1 MFLLN
6 VYIYQIIFFC
16 YSLLT
21 IITVPKILHKNRLV
35 QHYKHHKF
43 FLINI
48 GCSLGDV
55 LAFQTFAVKTLF

>member
-21 IITVPKILHKNRLV
+21 IIMVPKTLHNNRLE

-48 GCSLGDV
+48 GWSLGDV